1 MKVSACAASRVRS
14 LQNNMNERAQKREV
28 RKRRIGAR
36 IFGTALRPRLAV
48 FRSNKHLYA
57 QLIDDSAGRTIAE
70 AHDSEVPKA
79 GKAMPETL
87 GMLIAEKARKKK
99 INSVVFDRSGYRYAG
114 TIQALADGARKGGL
128 SL

>member
-1 MKVSACAASRVRS
+1 MTRRRCEPLRHALRRSSPWSPTRARASAMKMSACAASRVRS
-14 LQNNMNERAQKREV
+14 LQNNMNERAQKREL
-28 RKRRIGAR
+28 RKRRIRAR

-79 GKAMPETL
+79 GKARDTRNANCRE
-87 GMLIAEKARKKK
+87 GSQEE
-99 INSVVFDRSGYRYAG
+99 D
-114 TIQALADGARKGGL
+114 
-128 SL
+128 